1 MIPISIVIFAQVP
14 PPDHGQSRMV
24 RRTLDALLSDPER
37 FEVHHVNARFSETL
51 EDVGASSFSKLGL
64 SIKYL
69 VQALRLRTQINNPI
83 LLYVPGPVKWSA
95 VLRDWLLLGILRLF
109 YRRVVFHWHAIGHGE
124 WANGSSRLALSGPT
138 WLDSMAR
145 FVSRQL
151 LDQPYSSFSVSA
163 SSRNDALAVSSLHE
177 LVVPNG
183 IQDPCPDFDSTVKLE
198 RVKRLQELKSDASP
212 CFRIL
217 FLSRGT
223 EEKGLFDAL
232 EALRLLIASSSVDW
246 KFEVTFAGGL
256 DHSLEDRFKREI
268 AELEIAIPKRLRVRL
283 MGYVS
288 GEEKSNCY
296 VKHDLFLSPSR
307 WESFGLTVLEAMAFG
322 MRVVAASS
330 DGVQGVLPPSYPW
343 LAPVSCPDILAKIL
357 QGCCEDMLKDQN
369 AREGCE
375 LRARFLEHFQLKDFS
390 HNLKKAFIEIGKHSG
405 NFDSLE
411 IKPSTNIFREQRSCI
426 SESQDARQRSWREVT
441 GKQPCNIPTISLS
454 VYLADQTPKLGR
466 SLGISRMTDGVL
478 GELQKRKEI
487 ALRGV
492 ASLSSIRMPDGIACK
507 TMPWNTRNLFMRVL
521 SDHIHPLFDKASP
534 SQVCYYPKGFLPALS
549 ALGSPSVVTIHD
561 TIVQYYAE
569 HYPAWRSRLEYAY
582 WAAML
587 KHTLTHA
594 SHVLTV
600 SQESKRQIIDFMLR
614 HQLPPKEITVT
625 YEPCLY
631 ENIPQP
637 VDPVKESYVL
647 HLSSLEPHK
656 KTAWLVDFWLQH
668 KDDQLPVLHVVG
680 TLPKEV
686 RKAASASERIRI
698 FPFLDDADLRAQFEH
713 ARALVFPS
721 EIEGFGLPAI
731 EAYYLGTP
739 VCFVKGT
746 SVEEVLSVATD
757 VGGFDLTDPSSFVK
771 ALDQVLALPAE
782 EVHRI
787 GLRLRETYAAK
798 KVVDRMCEVFQKA
811 AQVDGEG

>member
-1 MIPISIVIFAQVP
+1 MRILQIFNPYVNYGGEEEAVNQISEQLEKNHELRNLVFDIHAWAE
-14 PPDHGQSRMV
+14 GKS
-24 RRTLDALLSDPER
+24 LLKP
-37 FEVHHVNARFSETL
+37 AR
-51 EDVGASSFSKLGL
+51 
-64 SIKYL
+64 
-69 VQALRLRTQINNPI
+69 Q
-83 LLYVPGPVKWSA
+83 
-95 VLRDWLLLGILRLF
+95 
-109 YRRVVFHWHAIGHGE
+109 
-124 WANGSSRLALSGPT
+124 LALMVWNP
-138 WLDSMAR
+138 A
-145 FVSRQL
+145 
-151 LDQPYSSFSVSA
+151 SVRLVRNTIAEFKPDVILVHNLMPVGSA
-163 SSRNDALAVSSLHE
+163 ALY
-177 LVVPNG
+177 
-183 IQDPCPDFDSTVKLE
+183 
-198 RVKRLQELKSDASP
+198 
-212 CFRIL
+212 L
-217 FLSRGT
+217 FLSRCGIPLIQYIHNFRPFSVNGYCWGNNRIIADGLELNFIPEVLAASWQESRVKTLWYALLLTALHRLGVYRAIHGWIAISHFMKDTFVSGGIEEDRIQVIPHSWSPKDQETLQAPLLFAGT
-223 EEKGLFDAL
+223 EPVFLFLGRITEAKGLRVLL
-232 EALRLLIASSSVDW
+232 EAW
-246 KFEVTFAGGL
+246 
-256 DHSLEDRFKREI
+256 EI
-268 AELEIAIPKRLRVRL
+268 YER
-283 MGYVS
+283 G
-288 GEEKSNCY
+288 
-296 VKHDLFLSPSR
+296 
-307 WESFGLTVLEAMAFG
+307 
-322 MRVVAASS
+322 
-330 DGVQGVLPPSYPW
+330 DGRG
-343 LAPVSCPDILAKIL
+343 ILAIAGDGPLAEEVK
-357 QGCCEDMLKDQN
+357 QRCDK
-369 AREGCE
+369 
-375 LRARFLEHFQLKDFS
+375 
-390 HNLKKAFIEIGKHSG
+390 LKKARYVGFCVGSEKEA
-405 NFDSLE
+405 LL
-411 IKPSTNIFREQRSCI
+411 RSCTALI
-426 SESQDARQRSWREVT
+426 VPSVWWEPLGLVLYEAYAHAKPVLAAASGGILDHVTEGVTGWIHQPGNSRQLADQIREVEDNPSEAALRGANGRARVSQLSPARWVKEFNVFVNDVIT
-441 GKQPCNIPTISLS
+441 RAKSRKPTTSHLVNTEKVS
-454 VYLADQTPKLGR
+454 PLAVTVYLADQTPKLGR

-487 ALRGV
+487 ALTGV
-492 ASLSSIRMPDGIACK
+492 ASLSSIRMPDGIACR
-507 TMPWNTRNLFMRVL
+507 TMPWNTRNLFTRVL
-521 SDHIHPLFDKASP
+521 SDHIHPLFDNASP
-534 SQVCYYPKGFLPALS
+534 SQVCYYPKGFLPALC

-656 KTAWLVDFWLQH
+656 KTAWLVDYWLQH

-698 FPFLDDADLRAQFEH
+698 FPFLDDTDLRAQFEH

-746 SVEEVLSVATD
+746 SVEEILSAATD

-771 ALDQVLALPAE
+771 ALDQVLALPAG

-811 AQVDGEG
+811 AQVNGEG